1 MSSRRLT
8 PPSVSLVGL
17 IVFTTLLQNSMEY
30 PHNIFWSDI
39 PKDAKIYDLG
49 QSWVVHMPD
58 GRKGLVY
65 WTGNDVGKAQNMLKI
80 RSLPK
85 SMLPGPTPDMPNF
98 RNTTKTACGKWR
110 WDGQPGDKCVCG
122 VPKDGHETAKKR
134 DRCRKC
140 GVFLPAARRDRD
152 HPTDCTT
159 ICSRCGTTY
168 ED

>member
-1 MSSRRLT
+1 
-8 PPSVSLVGL
+8 
-17 IVFTTLLQNSMEY
+17 MEY

-65 WTGNDVGKAQNMLKI
+65 WTGQDATKAQNMLKM
-80 RSLPK
+80 RALPK
-85 SMLPGPTPDMPNF
+85 EKLPGPSPNLPNF
-98 RNTTKTACGKWR
+98 RNTVKT
-110 WDGQPGDKCVCG
+110 Q
-122 VPKDGHETAKKR
+122 KKSR
-134 DRCRKC
+134 DRCREC
-140 GVFLPAARRDRD
+140 GAFLPAARRDRN

-159 ICSRCGTTY
+159 VCTRCGEVY